1 MSKPS
6 RLVKPS
12 KQSRKEPPGNHSH
25 MLVIGERLMKA
36 GNEGN
41 LVRSRPPQKPSDT
54 NPVVSN
60 PELARSNQRMCSHED
75 VDRNSRKQSS
85 ADESEQTD
93 PWSPHTV
100 PRRHTVGGPH
110 TAGDVIVMQSYN
122 MDHKKEAFL
131 EHLKQKYPHHAS
143 VIMGHQERL
152 RDQIRSSGDSVTP
165 QSAVGELGEH
175 LSLASLGSLEAMSEG
190 EAPSAF
196 TRGSRSRASLPV
208 VKSNYQTK
216 DRSFG
221 VLYLQ
226 YGEETKQIRMP
237 SEVTGADTI
246 KALFVSAFPHHLTMK
261 ILESPSVAIYIK
273 DDMRNMYYELTD
285 VRNITTHS
293 CLKVYHKDPAQAFNH
308 NAKANNGEIRITRD
322 RLYSGR
328 QQPGGQSPVH
338 TLPHSPI
345 HSVQGSMSPPTP
357 RSMPSSPS
365 RIPFGHSVA
374 MPGGATL
381 PRDRLSNVPPS
392 RSIAPCPSAILERR
406 DVKPDEDL
414 SSKSVPLYSEA
425 YGSSEAR
432 LSVASSQ
439 GSHTGDIPDGAV
451 YIQHRSIKSDGAYAD
466 GQDLQHSLYRQ
477 KSRKYSES
485 QLASMGSK
493 TPPASPHRVSEV
505 RMIDMLPGQ
514 NSHMPSQGV
523 AAERVSPVRRS
534 FRKDS
539 NGAME
544 GATRVRGN
552 VGSPVFADLPPGHGE
567 RLFQGN
573 PQSERIRAME
583 QQIASLTGL
592 VQHVLTKGPNPIS
605 KGTSSENPVK
615 MGSQSQNGGVCT
627 VTSPKD
633 PVVQTDSVS
642 AEVQPPVRDP
652 AICSILSTFR
662 RNVSDLRLQLH
673 QLKQMQLQNQ
683 DAMKQMLRQA
693 EQKISERF
701 SDTVLRLEDPV
712 HRQRVQVEE
721 ERHRYLGMEERVL
734 MQLGELENYVEMLKK
749 ESTCAMSNQPVTMK
763 DVEEGAVNLRKVGEA
778 LATLKGEFPAL
789 QMKMRAVLRVEVEAV
804 RFLKEEPHKMD
815 SMLKRVKALT
825 DTLSG
830 LRRYATESHN
840 HTDSVSF
847 VEEYS
852 PPKPVCESPTLQ
864 PRSPAKESYS
874 EPVLSSP
881 VTVHRIQTAAVSAHH
896 PSPPLTPTHGRDSPT
911 VAKVSPRSRENSPAL
926 QKRASPQGQEAVP
939 ATPAIK
945 TTGSSS
951 AEEMSVNTS
960 RPVPEEVSKWAVDVD
975 KVHSTRPEAE
985 KEMQR
990 ILQQSQA
997 SLMKAI
1003 PDLEVSNPV
1012 DSAPFQPSSIL
1023 TDEEDSPLPVYPL
1036 HGPPEAA
1043 PQDGPKADKP
1053 VQTSL
1058 HRPQK
1063 PTIEK
1068 PHRASVDRVQPN
1080 PETVSKSPPPPPPRR
1095 FYASGTGLT
1104 TGRSGEVIYTTRK
1117 ESTSA
1122 QEGEEEAPKPKPLRV
1137 PPEVKPKPRPPP
1149 PVNTSTLQDEEDEED
1164 KIMAELQV
1172 FQKCTIKDL
1181 LPRYILDLTT
1191 REPLDSEMEPG
1202 LSLSYYTKQTTH
1214 LSEVGALSES
1224 REDSATPGSPEVMY
1238 YITGT
1243 SKTSRESTST
1253 PDDLKEHKE
1262 ATFSPSKVALENA
1275 SDLSKQKLLTS
1286 NDLSIFS
1293 IQSSQSVKKV
1303 QSKQTIIHEV
1313 SSDPFNSLKNS
1324 TEAEKEP
1331 LIIKE
1336 LKTESVLKSLKQAV
1350 PTPSEKV
1357 SPVAEKLEQQILRT
1371 SSEQVEPVLDN
1382 LIKYGHRTTTV
1393 QVTLVGKIP
1402 QSAELQVHAPVHQPN
1417 SHASFS
1423 TQPNDHDIEQEVTKR
1438 SSEDQAR
1445 YTEEAS
1451 LSPDLPG
1458 EEGPPPP
1465 NNFAFRITK
1474 TKVQALST
1482 GEYQQLV
1489 NSKGT
1494 DVQTVKVGSEPTV
1507 SAPEDSG
1514 CDKKPVIIIFD
1525 EPMDICQA
1533 YKRLSTIFECEEEL
1547 ERVLSE
1553 ERIDEENEEEEEEE
1567 EEANSKSQIGQITPR
1582 NNRDQCRTEN
1592 RVNNQ
1597 RSSSV
1602 TVPLQ
1607 QQSSFESSALTV
1619 EDGDKTESPKDT
1631 KKKFKFKFPKKQLV
1645 AIGQALRMGTK
1656 TGKKTLQV
1664 VVYEDEEEPDG
1675 TMTEVKEA
1683 KRFEIES
1690 HADSESTTPRS
1701 LSQNQTTTSQS
1712 TKDRTE
1718 ELRKSTYRTLDSLE
1732 QTIKQL
1738 ESTVSDIGPA
1748 LISEVSRKEESK
1760 AKRIASDLEPEEGSP
1775 TKKPAPLKPKSHKSS
1790 LQKRSRT
1797 QSRSSSSMATSSSSS
1812 NSKQNSV
1819 DSPASSRIS
1828 SPKSRQQPAGNVEKP
1843 GKPQKLQDSQR
1854 QFRQANGSAMKA
1866 GGNSK
1871 HAFLALPVSKIPA
1884 FIPSSWKHSSTR
1896 APCSNAS
1903 RLTNQTSSS
1912 SSKSSIPCLSLSWP
1926 NCRPV
1931 SPSQQPEGQ
1940 NLTLPPQTQNGQS
1953 CSISYSSSS
1962 SSYSTSSSVSP
1973 TSTSSSSSLFSP
1985 FLRSPTVMCR
1995 GGRAV
2000 HMPSF
2005 SSHRSLK
2012 TSSSQASITPPS
2024 FTGNMA

>member
-12 KQSRKEPPGNHSH
+12 KQSRKEPPGNRSH
-25 MLVIGERLMKA
+25 MLVVGERLMRA
-36 GNEGN
+36 GSEGN

-54 NPVVSN
+54 NPVGSN
-60 PELARSNQRMCSHED
+60 PEPARSNQRLCSHED
-75 VDRNSRKQSS
+75 VDSHSRKQSS
-85 ADESEQTD
+85 ADESEQSD
-93 PWSPHTV
+93 PWSPRTV
-100 PRRHTVGGPH
+100 PRRHTVGGPR
-110 TAGDVIVMQSYN
+110 TAGEVIVMQSYN

-152 RDQIRSSGDSVTP
+152 RDQIRSSGHSVTP
-165 QSAVGELGEH
+165 QSAVGEPGEH
-175 LSLASLGSLEAMSEG
+175 LSLASLESLEAMSEG

-208 VKSNYQTK
+208 VKSNNQTK
-216 DRSFG
+216 DRSLG

-237 SEVTGADTI
+237 NEVTGADTI
-246 KALFVSAFPHHLTMK
+246 KALFVSAFPQHLTMK

-285 VRNITTHS
+285 VRNITSHS

-308 NAKANNGEIRITRD
+308 NARANNGEIRITRE

-345 HSVQGSMSPPTP
+345 HSVQGSLSPPTP

-381 PRDRLSNVPPS
+381 PRDRMSSAPPS
-392 RSIAPCPSAILERR
+392 RSITTCSSAILERR

-425 YGSSEAR
+425 YASPEAR
-432 LSVASSQ
+432 LSVSSSQ
-439 GSHTGDIPDGAV
+439 GSHTGDVPDGAA
-451 YIQHRSIKSDGAYAD
+451 YIQHRSSVKSVGAYAD

-493 TPPASPHRVSEV
+493 TPPASPHRVNEV

-523 AAERVSPVRRS
+523 AAERASPVRRS
-534 FRKDS
+534 FRKDN
-539 NGAME
+539 NGAVE
-544 GATRVRGN
+544 VATRVRAN
-552 VGSPVFADLPPGHGE
+552 VASPVFTDLQP
-567 RLFQGN
+567 FQGHVAAGD
-573 PQSERIRAME
+573 PQSEKIKAME

-592 VQHVLTKGPNPIS
+592 VQHALMKGPNTS
-605 KGTSSENPVK
+605 AKETSSEKPVK
-615 MGSQSQNGGVCT
+615 MESSAQNGGVCT
-627 VTSPKD
+627 VMSTKE
-633 PVVQTDSVS
+633 PVVQADSMS
-642 AEVQPPVRDP
+642 AQVQPPVRDP
-652 AICSILSTFR
+652 AVCSILSTFR

-683 DAMKQMLRQA
+683 DAMRQMLRQA
-693 EQKISERF
+693 ELEISERF
-701 SDTVLRLEDPV
+701 SDVVLHPEDPV

-734 MQLGELENYVEMLKK
+734 IQLGELENYVEMLKK
-749 ESTCAMSNQPVTMK
+749 ESTCAMSNRPVTLK
-763 DVEEGAVNLRKVGEA
+763 DVEEGAVNLRKVGES

-789 QMKMRAVLRVEVEAV
+789 QMKMRSVLRVEVEAV

-815 SMLKRVKALT
+815 SLLKRVKALT

-830 LRRYATESHN
+830 LRRYTTESHN
-840 HTDSVSF
+840 HT
-847 VEEYS
+847 
-852 PPKPVCESPTLQ
+852 
-864 PRSPAKESYS
+864 
-874 EPVLSSP
+874 SP
-881 VTVHRIQTAAVSAHH
+881 VTVHRIQTTPISTHH

-926 QKRASPQGQEAVP
+926 QKRAAPRGQEAVP
-939 ATPAIK
+939 ATAVIS

-951 AEEMSVNTS
+951 PEEISVNTS
-960 RPVPEEVSKWAVDVD
+960 RPMPEEVSKQTAEED
-975 KVHSTRPEAE
+975 KV
-985 KEMQR
+985 EMER
-990 ILQQSQA
+990 ILQQTQA

-1003 PDLEVSNPV
+1003 PDLEVSKQV
-1012 DSAPFQPSSIL
+1012 DSAPSQPPSIL
-1023 TDEEDSPLPVYPL
+1023 PDEVDFPLPVSPL
-1036 HGPPEAA
+1036 PEAA

-1058 HRPQK
+1058 ERPQ
-1063 PTIEK
+1063 K

-1080 PETVSKSPPPPPPRR
+1080 PETASKSPPPPPPRR
-1095 FYASGTGLT
+1095 FYPSGTGVT

-1117 ESTSA
+1117 ESAST

-1137 PPEVKPKPRPPP
+1137 PPEVKPKPRSPP
-1149 PVNTSTLQDEEDEED
+1149 PVNTSTLQDEEDEGD

-1172 FQKCTIKDL
+1172 FQKCTKKDL
-1181 LPRYILDLTT
+1181 QPRYIVDLTSH
-1191 REPLDSEMEPG
+1191 EPSDIEMEPG
-1202 LSLSYYTKQTTH
+1202 LSLSYHTKTSSH
-1214 LSEVGALSES
+1214 LSEEGALSES
-1224 REDSATPGSPEVMY
+1224 REDSATPGSPGVMY

-1243 SKTSRESTST
+1243 SKTSRQSTSR
-1253 PDDLKEHKE
+1253 PDDLKEPKE
-1262 ATFSPSKVALENA
+1262 ATFSPSKVAPENA
-1275 SDLSKQKLLTS
+1275 SDISQQQKLLKS
-1286 NDLSIFS
+1286 NDLSVIS
-1293 IQSSQSVKKV
+1293 LQPSQSVKEV
-1303 QSKQTIIHEV
+1303 QSKLNNIYEV
-1313 SSDPFNSLKNS
+1313 PSGPFTLLRNS
-1324 TEAEKEP
+1324 TEAEKGAS
-1331 LIIKE
+1331 LINPKE
-1336 LKTESVLKSLKQAV
+1336 LKAESVLKSLKQVV

-1357 SPVAEKLEQQILRT
+1357 SPVEGKFEQQILHT
-1371 SSEQVEPVLDN
+1371 SSDAPVLDKS
-1382 LIKYGHRTTTV
+1382 IKHGHRTTTV
-1393 QVTLVGKIP
+1393 QVTLVSKCP
-1402 QSAELQVHAPVHQPN
+1402 QSAELQVHSPVHQPN
-1417 SHASFS
+1417 TDASFS
-1423 TQPNDHDIEQEVTKR
+1423 TQPINHDNEHDVTKR
-1438 SSEDQAR
+1438 SSEDQAK

-1458 EEGPPPP
+1458 DEGPPPP
-1465 NNFAFRITK
+1465 NNMAFRITK

-1494 DVQTVKVGSEPTV
+1494 DVQTVKVGSEPTL

-1514 CDKKPVIIIFD
+1514 FDKKPVIIIFD

-1553 ERIDEENEEEEEEE
+1553 ERIDEENEEEV
-1567 EEANSKSQIGQITPR
+1567 EANSKSQVGQITPTD
-1582 NNRDQCRTEN
+1582 NLDQCRTEN

-1602 TVPLQ
+1602 PLPLQ
-1607 QQSSFESSALTV
+1607 QQSSFESPALSV
-1619 EDGDKTESPKDT
+1619 EEGDKTESPKDA
-1631 KKKFKFKFPKKQLV
+1631 KKKFKFKFPKKQLA
-1645 AIGQALRMGTK
+1645 AIGQALRTGTK

-1664 VVYEDEEEPDG
+1664 VVYEDDEEADG
-1675 TMTEVKEA
+1675 TVTELKEA
-1683 KRFEIES
+1683 KRFEIKS
-1690 HADSESTTPRS
+1690 KADADSTTPRT
-1701 LSQNQTTTSQS
+1701 LWQNQTTTSQS

-1718 ELRKSTYRTLDSLE
+1718 ELRKTTYQTLDSLE
-1732 QTIKQL
+1732 QTIKHL
-1738 ESTVSDIGPA
+1738 ESTISDIGPT
-1748 LISEVSRKEESK
+1748 LVSEVSCKEESK
-1760 AKRIASDLEPEEGSP
+1760 AKRMASDAEPEGSP
-1775 TKKPAPLKPKSHKSS
+1775 TKKPAPLKPKPHKSS
-1790 LQKRSRT
+1790 LQKRSR
-1797 QSRSSSSMATSSSSS
+1797 SSSSTSTSSSSS
-1812 NSKQNSV
+1812 SSKQNSG

-1828 SPKSRQQPAGNVEKP
+1828 SPKSRQQPAESVEKP

-1871 HAFLALPVSKIPA
+1871 DAFLASKIPA

-1896 APCSNAS
+1896 AARS

-1926 NCRPV
+1926 SCRPL
-1931 SPSQQPEGQ
+1931 SPSQRPEGQ
-1940 NLTLPPQTQNGQS
+1940 NLPN
-1953 CSISYSSSS
+1953 
-1962 SSYSTSSSVSP
+1962 
-1973 TSTSSSSSLFSP
+1973 
-1985 FLRSPTVMCR
+1985 
-1995 GGRAV
+1995 
-2000 HMPSF
+2000 
-2005 SSHRSLK
+2005 
-2012 TSSSQASITPPS
+2012 PPS
-2024 FTGNMA
+2024 ADSKWQVLLLFLLIL

>member
-12 KQSRKEPPGNHSH
+12 KQSRKQPPGNRSH
-25 MLVIGERLMKA
+25 MLVVGERLMRA
-36 GNEGN
+36 GSEGN

-54 NPVVSN
+54 NPAGSN
-60 PELARSNQRMCSHED
+60 QEPARSNQRLCSHED
-75 VDRNSRKQSS
+75 VDSHSRKQSS
-85 ADESEQTD
+85 ADESEQSD
-93 PWSPHTV
+93 PWSPRTV
-100 PRRHTVGGPH
+100 PRRHTVGGLR

-152 RDQIRSSGDSVTP
+152 RDQIRSSGHSVTP
-165 QSAVGELGEH
+165 QSAVGEPGEH
-175 LSLASLGSLEAMSEG
+175 LSLAFLESLEAMSEG

-208 VKSNYQTK
+208 VKSNNQAK
-216 DRSFG
+216 DRSLG

-237 SEVTGADTI
+237 NEVTGADTI
-246 KALFVSAFPHHLTMK
+246 KALFVSVFPHLTMK
-261 ILESPSVAIYIK
+261 TLESPSVAIYIK

-285 VRNITTHS
+285 VRNITSHS

-308 NAKANNGEIRITRD
+308 NARANNGEIRITRE

-328 QQPGGQSPVH
+328 QLPGGQSPVH

-365 RIPFGHSVA
+365 RIPFSLSVA

-381 PRDRLSNVPPS
+381 PRDRMSNAPPS
-392 RSIAPCPSAILERR
+392 RSITPCSSAILERR

-414 SSKSVPLYSEA
+414 CSKSAPLYSEA
-425 YGSSEAR
+425 YGSPEAR
-432 LSVASSQ
+432 LSVSSSQ
-439 GSHTGDIPDGAV
+439 GSHTGDVPDGAA
-451 YIQHRSIKSDGAYAD
+451 YIQHRSSVKSVSAYAD

-493 TPPASPHRVSEV
+493 TPPASPHRVNEV
-505 RMIDMLPGQ
+505 RMSDMLPGQ

-523 AAERVSPVRRS
+523 AAERASPVHRS

-539 NGAME
+539 NGAVE
-544 GATRVRGN
+544 VATRVKGN
-552 VGSPVFADLPPGHGE
+552 VASPVFADLQPSHGE
-567 RLFQGN
+567 RPFQGHVAAGD
-573 PQSERIRAME
+573 PQSKRIKAME

-592 VQHVLTKGPNPIS
+592 VQHALMKGPNTS
-605 KGTSSENPVK
+605 AKETSSEKPVK
-615 MGSQSQNGGVCT
+615 MESLAQNG
-627 VTSPKD
+627 D

-642 AEVQPPVRDP
+642 AQVQPPVRNP
-652 AICSILSTFR
+652 AICSILSTFG

-683 DAMKQMLRQA
+683 DVMRQMLRQA
-693 EQKISERF
+693 EQEISERF
-701 SDTVLRLEDPV
+701 SDIVLHLEDPV
-712 HRQRVQVEE
+712 RRQRVQVEE
-721 ERHRYLGMEERVL
+721 DRHGYLGMEERVL
-734 MQLGELENYVEMLKK
+734 VQLGELENYVEMLKK
-749 ESTCAMSNQPVTMK
+749 ESTCAMSNRPVTLK

-778 LATLKGEFPAL
+778 LATLKGDFPAL

-840 HTDSVSF
+840 HTSDPVQVKALPADSVSF
-847 VEEYS
+847 VKEYRS
-852 PPKPVCESPTLQ
+852 PKPVCESPTPQ
-864 PRSPAKESYS
+864 PRSPAKVSCS
-874 EPVLSSP
+874 EPVPSSP
-881 VTVHRIQTAAVSAHH
+881 VTVHHIQTAPISTHH

-926 QKRASPQGQEAVP
+926 QKRAAPQGREAVP
-939 ATPAIK
+939 ATAAIS
-945 TTGSSS
+945 TTESSS
-951 AEEMSVNTS
+951 PEEISVNTS
-960 RPVPEEVSKWAVDVD
+960 RPMPEEVSKQAVEED
-975 KVHSTRPEAE
+975 KFHSTGLQAE
-985 KEMQR
+985 KVMER
-990 ILQQSQA
+990 ILQQTQA

-1003 PDLEVSNPV
+1003 PDLEVSKQV
-1012 DSAPFQPSSIL
+1012 DSAPSQPPSIL
-1023 TDEEDSPLPVYPL
+1023 PDEVDSPLPVSP
-1036 HGPPEAA
+1036 HPEAA

-1058 HRPQK
+1058 ERPQK

-1080 PETVSKSPPPPPPRR
+1080 PETASKSPPPPPPRR
-1095 FYASGTGLT
+1095 FYPSGTGLT
-1104 TGRSGEVIYTTRK
+1104 TGRSGEVIYSTRK

-1137 PPEVKPKPRPPP
+1137 PPEVKPKPRTPP
-1149 PVNTSTLQDEEDEED
+1149 PVNTSTLQDEEDEGD
-1164 KIMAELQV
+1164 KIMAELQ
-1172 FQKCTIKDL
+1172 
-1181 LPRYILDLTT
+1181 TT
-1191 REPLDSEMEPG
+1191 S
-1202 LSLSYYTKQTTH
+1202 H
-1214 LSEVGALSES
+1214 LSEEGALSES
-1224 REDSATPGSPEVMY
+1224 REYSATPGSPGVMY

-1243 SKTSRESTST
+1243 KTSRQSTSR
-1253 PDDLKEHKE
+1253 PDDLKEPKE
-1262 ATFSPSKVALENA
+1262 ATFSPSKVAPENA
-1275 SDLSKQKLLTS
+1275 SDLSQQQKWLKS
-1286 NDLSIFS
+1286 NDLSVIS
-1293 IQSSQSVKKV
+1293 LQTSQSVKEV
-1303 QSKQTIIHEV
+1303 QSKLNNIHEV
-1313 SSDPFNSLKNS
+1313 PSGPFNSLRNS
-1324 TEAEKEP
+1324 TEAEKGAS
-1331 LIIKE
+1331 LINPKE
-1336 LKTESVLKSLKQAV
+1336 FKTESVLKSLKQVV

-1357 SPVAEKLEQQILRT
+1357 SPVEEKLEQQILRT
-1371 SSEQVEPVLDN
+1371 SSDAPVLDKS
-1382 LIKYGHRTTTV
+1382 IKHGHRTTTV
-1393 QVTLVGKIP
+1393 QVTLVSKCL
-1402 QSAELQVHAPVHQPN
+1402 QSAELQVHSPVHQPN
-1417 SHASFS
+1417 TEASFS
-1423 TQPNDHDIEQEVTKR
+1423 TQPNNHDNEQNVTKR

-1465 NNFAFRITK
+1465 NNIAFRITK

-1494 DVQTVKVGSEPTV
+1494 DVQTLKVGSEPTL

-1514 CDKKPVIIIFD
+1514 FDKKPVIIIFD

-1533 YKRLSTIFECEEEL
+1533 YKRLSTVFECEEEL

-1553 ERIDEENEEEEEEE
+1553 ERIDEENEEEV
-1567 EEANSKSQIGQITPR
+1567 EANSNSQVGQITPR
-1582 NNRDQCRTEN
+1582 SNLDQCRTEN
-1592 RVNNQ
+1592 SVNSQ

-1602 TVPLQ
+1602 PVPLQ
-1607 QQSSFESSALTV
+1607 QQSSFESPALTV
-1619 EDGDKTESPKDT
+1619 EEGDKTESPKDA
-1631 KKKFKFKFPKKQLV
+1631 KKKFKFKFPKKQLA
-1645 AIGQALRMGTK
+1645 AIGQALRTGTK

-1675 TMTEVKEA
+1675 TVTELKEA
-1683 KRFEIES
+1683 KRFEIKS
-1690 HADSESTTPRS
+1690 HADSGSTSPRS

-1718 ELRKSTYRTLDSLE
+1718 ELRKTTYQTLDSLE

-1738 ESTVSDIGPA
+1738 ENTISDIGPT
-1748 LISEVSRKEESK
+1748 LVSEVSRKEESK
-1760 AKRIASDLEPEEGSP
+1760 AKRMASDAEPEEGSP
-1775 TKKPAPLKPKSHKSS
+1775 TKKPAPLKPKPHKSS
-1790 LQKRSRT
+1790 LQKRSKT
-1797 QSRSSSSMATSSSSS
+1797 QSRSSSSTSTSSSSS
-1812 NSKQNSV
+1812 SSKQNSG
-1819 DSPASSRIS
+1819 DSSASSRIS
-1828 SPKSRQQPAGNVEKP
+1828 SPKSRQQPAGSVEKP

-1854 QFRQANGSAMKA
+1854 QFRQVV
-1866 GGNSK
+1866 
-1871 HAFLALPVSKIPA
+1871 LL
-1884 FIPSSWKHSSTR
+1884 
-1896 APCSNAS
+1896 
-1903 RLTNQTSSS
+1903 
-1912 SSKSSIPCLSLSWP
+1912 
-1926 NCRPV
+1926 
-1931 SPSQQPEGQ
+1931 
-1940 NLTLPPQTQNGQS
+1940 
-1953 CSISYSSSS
+1953 
-1962 SSYSTSSSVSP
+1962 
-1973 TSTSSSSSLFSP
+1973 
-1985 FLRSPTVMCR
+1985 
-1995 GGRAV
+1995 
-2000 HMPSF
+2000 
-2005 SSHRSLK
+2005 
-2012 TSSSQASITPPS
+2012 
-2024 FTGNMA
+2024 

>member
-12 KQSRKEPPGNHSH
+12 KQPRKEPPGNRSH
-25 MLVIGERLMKA
+25 MLVVGERLMKA
-36 GNEGN
+36 GSEGN
-41 LVRSRPPQKPSDT
+41 LVRSRPSQKSSDT

-60 PELARSNQRMCSHED
+60 PELARSKQRICSHED
-75 VDRNSRKQSS
+75 VDSNSRKQSS
-85 ADESEQTD
+85 ADESEQSD
-93 PWSPHTV
+93 PWSPHTI
-100 PRRHTVGGPH
+100 PRRHTVGGPR
-110 TAGDVIVMQSYN
+110 TARDVIVMQSYN
-122 MDHKKEAFL
+122 MDQKKEAFL

-152 RDQIRSSGDSVTP
+152 RDQIRSSGHSVTP

-175 LSLASLGSLEAMSEG
+175 LSLASLDSLEAMSEG

-196 TRGSRSRASLPV
+196 TRGSRSRASLPA

-237 SEVTGADTI
+237 HEVTGADTI
-246 KALFVSAFPHHLTMK
+246 KALFVSAFPQHLTMK

-285 VRNITTHS
+285 VRNITSHS
-293 CLKVYHKDPAQAFNH
+293 CLKVYHKDPAQVFNH
-308 NAKANNGEIRITRD
+308 NAKANNGEIRITRE

-381 PRDRLSNVPPS
+381 PRELLSNVPPS
-392 RSIAPCPSAILERR
+392 RFITPCPSAILERR

-451 YIQHRSIKSDGAYAD
+451 YIQHRSIKSVGAYAD

-493 TPPASPHRVSEV
+493 TPPASPHRVNEV

-523 AAERVSPVRRS
+523 AAERASTVRRS

-544 GATRVRGN
+544 VATRVRGN
-552 VGSPVFADLPPGHGE
+552 VVSPVFADLPPGHGE
-567 RLFQGN
+567 RPFQGHVAAGN
-573 PQSERIRAME
+573 PQSERIKAME

-592 VQHVLTKGPNPIS
+592 VQHALMKGPNPS
-605 KGTSSENPVK
+605 AKGTSSENPVK
-615 MGSQSQNGGVCT
+615 KGSPAQNGGVCT
-627 VTSPKD
+627 VTSSKD
-633 PVVQTDSVS
+633 PVVQTDSIS

-652 AICSILSTFR
+652 AICSVLSTFR

-693 EQKISERF
+693 EQEISERF

-749 ESTCAMSNQPVTMK
+749 ESTSAMNNQPVTLK
-763 DVEEGAVNLRKVGEA
+763 DVEEGAVNLRRVGEA

-815 SMLKRVKALT
+815 NMLKRVKALT

-840 HTDSVSF
+840 HTSDPVQVKAFPANSVSF
-847 VEEYS
+847 AEEYRS
-852 PPKPVCESPTLQ
+852 SKPVCESPTLQ
-864 PRSPAKESYS
+864 LRSPAKVSCS

-881 VTVHRIQTAAVSAHH
+881 VTVHRIQTAPVSAHL

-926 QKRASPQGQEAVP
+926 QKRAFPQDQEAVP

-945 TTGSSS
+945 MTGSFST
-951 AEEMSVNTS
+951 EISVNTG
-960 RPVPEEVSKWAVDVD
+960 RPMPEEVSKRAVEED
-975 KVHSTRPEAE
+975 KVQSTGPGAE

-990 ILQQSQA
+990 ILQQTQA

-1003 PDLEVSNPV
+1003 PDLEVSNHV
-1012 DSAPFQPSSIL
+1012 DSAPFHPSSIL
-1023 TDEEDSPLPVYPL
+1023 PDEVDSPLPVYPL
-1036 HGPPEAA
+1036 PEAA
-1043 PQDGPKADKP
+1043 PQDEPKADKP

-1058 HRPQK
+1058 ERPQK

-1068 PHRASVDRVQPN
+1068 PLRASVDRVHPN

-1095 FYASGTGLT
+1095 FYPSGTGLT

-1122 QEGEEEAPKPKPLRV
+1122 QEDEEEAPKPKPLRV

-1149 PVNTSTLQDEEDEED
+1149 PVNTSTLQDEEDEGD

-1181 LPRYILDLTT
+1181 LPRYTVDLTP
-1191 REPLDSEMEPG
+1191 REPSDSEMEPG
-1202 LSLSYYTKQTTH
+1202 LSLSYHTKTTSH
-1214 LSEVGALSES
+1214 LSEEGALSES
-1224 REDSATPGSPEVMY
+1224 REDSATPGSPGVMY
-1238 YITGT
+1238 YITGS
-1243 SKTSRESTST
+1243 SKTSRESTSR
-1253 PDDLKEHKE
+1253 PDDLKEPKE
-1262 ATFSPSKVALENA
+1262 ATFSPSK
-1275 SDLSKQKLLTS
+1275 
-1286 NDLSIFS
+1286 
-1293 IQSSQSVKKV
+1293 
-1303 QSKQTIIHEV
+1303 
-1313 SSDPFNSLKNS
+1313 NS
-1324 TEAEKEP
+1324 
-1331 LIIKE
+1331 
-1336 LKTESVLKSLKQAV
+1336 
-1350 PTPSEKV
+1350 
-1357 SPVAEKLEQQILRT
+1357 
-1371 SSEQVEPVLDN
+1371 
-1382 LIKYGHRTTTV
+1382 G
-1393 QVTLVGKIP
+1393 
-1402 QSAELQVHAPVHQPN
+1402 
-1417 SHASFS
+1417 
-1423 TQPNDHDIEQEVTKR
+1423 
-1438 SSEDQAR
+1438 
-1445 YTEEAS
+1445 
-1451 LSPDLPG
+1451 
-1458 EEGPPPP
+1458 
-1465 NNFAFRITK
+1465 
-1474 TKVQALST
+1474 
-1482 GEYQQLV
+1482 
-1489 NSKGT
+1489 
-1494 DVQTVKVGSEPTV
+1494 
-1507 SAPEDSG
+1507 
-1514 CDKKPVIIIFD
+1514 
-1525 EPMDICQA
+1525 
-1533 YKRLSTIFECEEEL
+1533 
-1547 ERVLSE
+1547 
-1553 ERIDEENEEEEEEE
+1553 
-1567 EEANSKSQIGQITPR
+1567 
-1582 NNRDQCRTEN
+1582 
-1592 RVNNQ
+1592 
-1597 RSSSV
+1597 
-1602 TVPLQ
+1602 
-1607 QQSSFESSALTV
+1607 
-1619 EDGDKTESPKDT
+1619 
-1631 KKKFKFKFPKKQLV
+1631 
-1645 AIGQALRMGTK
+1645 
-1656 TGKKTLQV
+1656 
-1664 VVYEDEEEPDG
+1664 
-1675 TMTEVKEA
+1675 
-1683 KRFEIES
+1683 
-1690 HADSESTTPRS
+1690 
-1701 LSQNQTTTSQS
+1701 
-1712 TKDRTE
+1712 
-1718 ELRKSTYRTLDSLE
+1718 
-1732 QTIKQL
+1732 
-1738 ESTVSDIGPA
+1738 
-1748 LISEVSRKEESK
+1748 
-1760 AKRIASDLEPEEGSP
+1760 
-1775 TKKPAPLKPKSHKSS
+1775 
-1790 LQKRSRT
+1790 
-1797 QSRSSSSMATSSSSS
+1797 
-1812 NSKQNSV
+1812 

-1896 APCSNAS
+1896 APRSNAS

-1926 NCRPV
+1926 SCRPV
-1931 SPSQQPEGQ
+1931 SPSQRPEGQ
-1940 NLTLPPQTQNGQS
+1940 NLTLPPQTQNGHS

-1962 SSYSTSSSVSP
+1962 TSYSSSSSSVS
-1973 TSTSSSSSLFSP
+1973 SSSSPSSP
-1985 FLRSPTVMCR
+1985 SLRSHTAMCR
-1995 GGRAV
+1995 GGQAV

-2005 SSHRSLK
+2005 SSRRSLK
-2012 TSSSQASITPPS
+2012 ASSGQASITPAS